1 MVRNWISAA
10 AAAGSL
16 SAGMLSGVA
25 PSPAPH
31 QVEAPTSGVPRSE
44 RARIVGI
51 GAEVRRIVGHCVETD
66 PRAIV
71 APSALRELGL
81 DEIALA
87 DVVLGLE
94 TRFGIGIEDAEAA
107 RWVTVAD
114 VVGFVARHAPRA
126 ATS

>member
-16 SAGMLSGVA
+16 SAGMPSGVA
-25 PSPAPH
+25 PSHAPH
-31 QVEAPTSGVPRSE
+31 QMEVPIGAPRSE

-51 GAEVRRIVGHCVETD
+51 GAEVRRIVGQYAETD
-66 PRAIV
+66 TKAIV

-81 DEIALA
+81 DEVALA

-94 TRFGIGIEDAEAA
+94 TRFGIDIEDADAA
-107 RWVTVAD
+107 TWTTVGD
-114 VVGFVARHAPRA
+114 VVGFVAKRAPRA
-126 ATS
+126 